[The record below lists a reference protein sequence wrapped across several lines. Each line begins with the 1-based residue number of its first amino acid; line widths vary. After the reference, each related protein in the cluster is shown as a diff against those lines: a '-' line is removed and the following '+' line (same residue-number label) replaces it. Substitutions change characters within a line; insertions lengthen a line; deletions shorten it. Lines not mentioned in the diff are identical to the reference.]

1 MRKYIIIDI
10 CKHSSGLYNLQ
21 IVAEYTDREKARN
34 DARQRNE
41 SNTDKKHHYYKVY
54 IISHPL
60 LS

>member
-1 MRKYIIIDI
+1 MRKYIVIYI
-10 CKHSSGLYNLQ
+10 CKHSGLYNLQ

-41 SNTDKKHHYYKVY
+41 SNTNKNHYYKVY

>member
-1 MRKYIIIDI
+1 MRKYIVIDI
-10 CKHSSGLYNLQ
+10 RKNSGQYNLQ

-41 SNTDKKHHYYKVY
+41 SNTNKNHYYKVY
-54 IISHPL
+54 IISYPL

>member
-1 MRKYIIIDI
+1 MRKYIVIDI
-10 CKHSSGLYNLQ
+10 CKQSGKYNLQ
-21 IVAEYTDREKARN
+21 IVAQYTDREKARN
-34 DARQRNE
+34 DAQKRNE

>member
-1 MRKYIIIDI
+1 MRKYIVIDI
-10 CKHSSGLYNLQ
+10 CKHSGLYNLQ

-41 SNTDKKHHYYKVY
+41 SNTNKNHYYKVY
-54 IISHPL
+54 IISYPL

>member
-1 MRKYIIIDI
+1 MRKYIVIDI
-10 CKHSSGLYNLQ
+10 CKHSGQYNLQ
-21 IVAEYTDREKARN
+21 IVADCTDREKARN

-41 SNTDKKHHYYKVY
+41 SNTNKNYYYKVY